1 VLKHCSIVPEMSAK
15 LQSFAHVVGIVLMRA
30 YNFAR
35 AALGRI
41 ACVYDGGHILK

>member
-1 VLKHCSIVPEMSAK
+1 
-15 LQSFAHVVGIVLMRA
+15 VLMRV